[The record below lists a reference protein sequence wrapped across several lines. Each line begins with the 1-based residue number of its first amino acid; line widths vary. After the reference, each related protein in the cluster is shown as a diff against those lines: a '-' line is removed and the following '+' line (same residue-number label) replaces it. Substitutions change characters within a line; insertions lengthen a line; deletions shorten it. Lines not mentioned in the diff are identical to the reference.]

1 MTKKRKPGSHITCPV
16 CKKKFYYSAKAS
28 PIGRLSKHIRLKHP
42 RYKRKKPKR
51 KATSKQRVSNEKN
64 KSILELLRIAF
75 SD

>member
-1 MTKKRKPGSHITCPV
+1 
-16 CKKKFYYSAKAS
+16 
-28 PIGRLSKHIRLKHP
+28 